1 MNQGILEAPKGLLKL
16 SLASGV
22 EIAEAAKNQFAS
34 KVNSCEKVLT

>member
-1 MNQGILEAPKGLLKL
+1 MKGSRHAKGITHL

-34 KVNSCEKVLT
+34 KVNSCEKMLT